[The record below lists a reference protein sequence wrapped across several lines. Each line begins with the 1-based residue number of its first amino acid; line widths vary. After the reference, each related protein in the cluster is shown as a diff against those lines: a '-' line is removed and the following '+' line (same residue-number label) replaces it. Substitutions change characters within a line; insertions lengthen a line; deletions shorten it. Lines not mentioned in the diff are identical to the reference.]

1 MFRVQLIIPDVVSI
15 WNFGVSL
22 IGQGLSSL
30 DSRFR
35 GNDKGRAGMMNNKG
49 RKRRVYEA
57 RMVKTGMAKREWK

>member
-1 MFRVQLIIPDVVSI
+1 MSRVQFIIPDVVCI

-35 GNDKGRAGMMNNKG
+35 GNDEYKG

-57 RMVKTGMAKREWK
+57 RMVKTGMEKREWK

>member
-1 MFRVQLIIPDVVSI
+1 MSSVQLIIPDVVSI

-35 GNDKGRAGMMNNKG
+35 GNDEGRAGLMNIRDGNDECM
-49 RKRRVYEA
+49 R
-57 RMVKTGMAKREWK
+57 REW